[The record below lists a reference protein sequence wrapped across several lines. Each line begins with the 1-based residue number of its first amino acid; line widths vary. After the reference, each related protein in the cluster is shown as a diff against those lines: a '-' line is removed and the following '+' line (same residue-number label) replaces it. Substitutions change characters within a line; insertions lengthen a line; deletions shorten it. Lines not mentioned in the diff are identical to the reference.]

1 VKPRTGLSS
10 ATYDGR
16 VSQVIS
22 LPLTGRLVRA
32 VLHERRGR
40 RRAGYALAAVLVVGC
55 AAVVAAWLN
64 PFRLLVL
71 EPLSDETVVFVIYGA
86 AAGLAVVTMLVG
98 LRRRLG
104 VALSAATVA
113 LALLVTGVVV
123 VNRHLHA
130 DDEPGFRRVSE
141 AVVGRSPDG
150 RFEVVT
156 TSQRGD
162 EDADF
167 WFEEYHVESRQG
179 LWSRRSDFIAVLD
192 HPLDDPGPR
201 IDEVRF
207 AGDRAIEL
215 RTSDGR
221 QWTVAFDPGSLRVS
235 HWLRSCDEAGGL
247 CWFPLP

>member
-1 VKPRTGLSS
+1 M
-10 ATYDGR
+10 AR
-16 VSQVIS
+16 VSLLHRVV
-22 LPLTGRLVRA
+22 GA

-40 RRAGYALAAVLVVGC
+40 RRAGYLLAALLVIGC
-55 AAVVAAWLN
+55 AAVQAAWVN

-71 EPLSDETVVFVIYGA
+71 EPVSDENVVFVVYATA
-86 AAGLAVVTMLVG
+86 AALAVATALVG

-104 VALSAATVA
+104 VALAAVTVS
-113 LALLVTGVVV
+113 LSLLVTGVVV
-123 VNRHLHA
+123 LNRHLYA
-130 DDEPGFRRVSE
+130 DDEPGFRQVSE
-141 AVVGRSPDG
+141 DVAVRSPDG

-167 WFEEYHVESRQG
+167 WFEEYHVESREG

-192 HPLDDPGPR
+192 HPLDKPGLR
-201 IDEVRF
+201 IDAVRF
-207 AGDRAIEL
+207 AGDHAIEL
-215 RTSDGR
+215 ETSDGR

-247 CWFPLP
+247 CWLSLT